1 MKYVNTFAIFLM
13 GSLLSGCVLLSTFQG
28 PYGLNQGETAFGIG
42 VSGLGVST
50 TDEES
55 TGGFGLPEVQLQHG
69 VSDRFQVGARLG
81 LGTLGLD
88 ARYRVVSGEKLGVAI
103 GGTGT
108 LALGGLTFSESEEE
122 VFVVGSAIP
131 YVSVGTPRI
140 WGGLR
145 GFGFFAGNSTDVE
158 VADLGPGV
166 FIGGELGRG
175 RLRFIPELAI
185 HSNREGGGNFTT
197 FGILMRYKFPR

>member
-1 MKYVNTFAIFLM
+1 M

-28 PYGLNQGETAFGIG
+28 PYGLNQGETAVGLG
-42 VSGLGVST
+42 ASGLSVSN

-69 VSDRFQVGARLG
+69 VSDRLQLGARLG
-81 LGTLGLD
+81 VGTLGVD
-88 ARYRVVSGEKLGVAI
+88 ARYRVLSGKKVGVAI

-108 LALGGLTFSESEEE
+108 LAMGGFTLGESDTDL
-122 VFVVGSAIP
+122 FVLGSAIP

-145 GFGFFAGNSTDVE
+145 GFSFFAGSSENLD

-175 RLRFIPELAI
+175 RIRFIPELAI
-185 HSNREGGGNFTT
+185 HSNREGIGNFTT